1 MHVKKWIRWCW
12 VLCCLWISPLYA
24 QPLVCALANGF
35 PPYQFQEQG
44 RPAGFDVEVIQL
56 IAKRTGLDIQ
66 LRQDKWDDVI
76 NFLRFGKIDCVIGM
90 EINALRA
97 RYFDFTV
104 EYYKRRDVV
113 FVRADNPNVSRVEDL
128 FGRVIS
134 GDRHSFVETYWR
146 ELGMIQKIRVMQP
159 ESKEKAMQLLLE
171 GRTEAAIMPRG
182 VGVYLAKKMNF
193 KVRVL
198 DSPDPGSPV
207 AIAVKKGNVTLQ
219 AMLNHGLKSLV
230 KDGEIDRLYRQWF

>member
-1 MHVKKWIRWCW
+1 MLVTRWVRWCL
-12 VLCCLWISPLYA
+12 VLCFAWVSPVYA
-24 QPLVCALANGF
+24 QTLVCGLATGF
-35 PPYQFQEQG
+35 PPYQFQEQD
-44 RPAGFDVEVIQL
+44 RPAGFDVEVIRL

-90 EINALRA
+90 EINPLRT

-104 EYYKRRDVV
+104 DYYKRHDVV
-113 FVRADNPNVSRVEDL
+113 FVRADNPNVNRVEDL
-128 FGRVIS
+128 FSRVIS

-146 ELGMIQKIRVMQP
+146 GLGIIQKMRVMQP
-159 ESKEKAMQLLLE
+159 ESKEKAMQLLFD

-182 VGVYLAKKMNF
+182 VGVYLAKKLNL
-193 KVRVL
+193 KVRIL

-207 AIAVKKGNVTLQ
+207 AIAVKKGNVALQ
-219 AMLNHGLKSLV
+219 AMLNHGLQSLI